1 MVSMNE
7 LTFLDASEL
16 GRLVRDR
23 HVSPV
28 DVVRA
33 HLDRIEQVGDR
44 VNAIVTVLADQAL
57 AEARVAERAV
67 YRGDPLG
74 PLHGVPFTIKD
85 SPDTAGARTA
95 RGSLLFAD
103 HVPDCDATT
112 VARMRAAGAIALAK
126 TNLPEFS
133 YWTETDNRLT
143 GRSLNPWDPDRTPGG
158 SSGGE
163 SAAIAAG
170 LSPIGLGSDVAISV
184 RGPAHDTGV
193 VALKP
198 TRDRVPITGHWPA
211 VPAEFWHVGPLARSV
226 RDIRLAL
233 SILTGPDGVD
243 RHVPAGPVANGQLGR
258 RPRVGWLTTPEFGP
272 IDAGVAAVVEAA
284 AAALAT
290 AADVEPVTLPGLADL
305 DATAISA
312 VLFTAEILP
321 LFRQVTAGRET
332 ELHPVL
338 QRALRQGE
346 VGQADIVDASQQLD
360 VIRGIFDAYFA
371 NYDALLCPV
380 CPIPAPHHAQGSFDV
395 DGVTVPARGIM
406 RATVPF
412 NLTGLPALSVPFGR
426 SSDGLPI
433 GVQLVGRMFE
443 DELVL
448 TLGEH
453 LEAISPVRGSRPD
466 L

>member
-1 MVSMNE
+1 MSMNE

-33 HLDRIEQVGDR
+33 HLDRVEQVGDR

-85 SPDTAGARTA
+85 SLDTAGARTA

-103 HVPDCDATT
+103 RVPGRDATT

-143 GRSLNPWDPDRTPGG
+143 GRSLNPWDPRRTPGG

-163 SAAIAAG
+163 AAAIAAG

-184 RGPAHDTGV
+184 RGPAHDTGI

-198 TRDRVPITGHWPA
+198 TRGLIPITGHWPA
-211 VPAEFWHVGPLARSV
+211 VPAAFWHVGPLARSV

-243 RHVPAGPVANGQLGR
+243 GHVPADPAANGQLGR
-258 RPRVGWLTTPEFGP
+258 RPRVGWLTAPEFGP

-284 AAALAT
+284 AAALAP
-290 AADVEPVTLPGLADL
+290 AADVEPVSLPGLADL
-305 DATAISA
+305 DATVISG

-332 ELHPVL
+332 ELHPVV
-338 QRALRQGE
+338 QRTLRQGA
-346 VGQADIVDASQQLD
+346 VRQTDVIDASRQLD
-360 VIRGIFDAYFA
+360 VIRGVLDAYFA
-371 NYDALLCPV
+371 DYDALLCPV
-380 CPIPAPHHAQGSFDV
+380 CPIPAPRHAQGSFDV
-395 DGVTVPARGIM
+395 DGVTVPATGIM

-426 SSDGLPI
+426 SDDGLPI

-448 TLGEH
+448 ALGEH
-453 LEAISPVRGSRPD
+453 LEAVSPVRGRRPA